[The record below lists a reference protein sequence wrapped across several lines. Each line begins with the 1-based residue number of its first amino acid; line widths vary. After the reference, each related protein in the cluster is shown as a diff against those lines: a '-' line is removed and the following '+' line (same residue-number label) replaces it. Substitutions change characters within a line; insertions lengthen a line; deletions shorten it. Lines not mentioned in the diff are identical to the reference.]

1 MAIFITR
8 ESKRFVD
15 VSLAFEANPVT
26 GDLPVLNNERA
37 INNSL
42 KNLMMIAVTEVPFN
56 ADIGSGV
63 ASYLFENV
71 DIATAE
77 ILEQEIKRVIEYS
90 EPRVELV
97 SPVSGEMNVSDTN
110 YSGNII
116 QPFVNK
122 FSPVRV
128 EANPDQNSFMVSIT
142 YKIVGYEQIITFSQ
156 LLEPTR

>member
-1 MAIFITR
+1 MAVFITR

-42 KNLMMIAVTEVPFN
+42 KNLMMIAATEVPFN

-63 ASYLFENV
+63 ASYLFESV
-71 DIATAE
+71 DVATAD
-77 ILEQEIKRVIEYS
+77 ILEQEIRRVIEFS
-90 EPRVELV
+90 EPRVELI
-97 SPVSGEMNVSDTN
+97 SPLNADMNVSPTN
-110 YSGNII
+110 YSGAAI
-116 QPFVNK
+116 QPFVDK
-122 FSPVRV
+122 FSAVRV
-128 EANPDQNSFMVSIT
+128 EARPDQNSFMVSIT

>member
-15 VSLAFEANPVT
+15 ISLSFEPNPIS
-26 GDLPVLNNERA
+26 GDITLLNNERA

-42 KNLMMIAVTEVPFN
+42 KNLIMFAASEVPFR

-63 ASYLFENV
+63 GDYLF
-71 DIATAE
+71 DIMDTGLQSLMA
-77 ILEQEIKRVIEYS
+77 QEIKRVIEYS

-97 SPVSGEMNVSDTN
+97 DPI
-110 YSGNII
+110 YSENIVV
-116 QPFVNK
+116 QSK
-122 FSPVRV
+122 YS
-128 EANPDQNSFMVSIT
+128 ESIT
-142 YKIVGYEQIITFSQ
+142 VEDKPEQNAYMVTIIYKIVGYEQVLTYNQ